1 MLVIDSEKNIT
12 VSRYDTFSIRF
23 LFRNYL
29 LTANDKVVF
38 AVKKTA
44 NSTETEYE
52 ASFFNAGQNFVD
64 VVVHKG
70 DLDNLEPGA
79 YVYDLAIINAET
91 SQILTCFFTKA
102 FIIRGV
108 AHNV

>member
-1 MLVIDSEKNIT
+1 MLVIDGEKNIT
-12 VSRYDTFSIRF
+12 VSRGDTFSIRF
-23 LFRNYL
+23 LFKNYL
-29 LTANDKVVF
+29 LTEDDRVVF

-52 ASFFNAGQNFVD
+52 ASFYNAGRNFAD
-64 VVVHKG
+64 VAVPKG
-70 DLDNLEPGA
+70 ALDSLEPGA
-79 YVYDLAIINAET
+79 YVYDLAVMNGKTER
-91 SQILTCFFTKA
+91 ILTCFFTRA